1 LLNYFYFFNYFCE
14 NFIIM
19 AYQKQGVYLPEYEH
33 DNCGAGFICSLNG
46 EKTNKIIHDA
56 LKILIKLEHRGAVSA
71 DGKTGDGAGI
81 LIDIPHQFF
90 KKVCDFKLPDPK
102 DYAIG
107 MVFLP
112 QSINQ
117 YKFCTK
123 VLESE
128 INNQDLTVLGWRDV
142 PVNPAHLGEIARKNE
157 PKIKQIFV
165 GKNDTHLS
173 DQQFNAKIF
182 AARKITE
189 HKIIKS
195 KLKESKQF
203 YIPSFS
209 STTII
214 YKGLLIPEDIGNYYQ
229 DLSDPDV
236 VTRLA
241 LVHQRFSTNTSP
253 SWDLAQPFRFMCHNG
268 EINTLRGN
276 VSRMKAREELMQSED
291 FGKDIKKLFPVI
303 LEGKSDS
310 ASMDMA
316 VELLLMTGRSLPE
329 VMMMMVPEA
338 WEKDNTMPDDKKA
351 FYEYNSCIMEPW
363 DGPASIPFTDGNF
376 IGALLDRNGL
386 RPSRFTITKGGYVI
400 MSSEIGVLDI
410 KPENVVR
417 HGRLEPGKMFLVN
430 MNEGRIIE
438 DEEVKNEVTKKHP
451 YRKWLNTNLLH
462 LAEVPYTGNKCPI
475 EITPYKTR
483 QRMFGYTMEDIDT
496 VITPMCKTGKEAI
509 GSMGTDTPLAIL
521 SDKPQLLYNYFK
533 QLFAQ
538 VTNPP
543 LDGIREE
550 IITDISLAVG
560 EDRNIFE
567 TKEEN
572 CKKLKIQNPVISNDD
587 LDKIKNIDHPDFK
600 TCIIPM
606 LYYIKRGLNA
616 LEKELDNIVLK
627 ASKAVDKGYNV
638 IVLSD
643 RGANKTNGP
652 IPALL
657 ACSYLHHSLN
667 QKQKRSK
674 FSIIIESAEPRE
686 PHHFATLFGY
696 GASGINPYMV
706 NEIIREKVRN
716 GSITG
721 IDSEKAVENYN
732 KAIGKGVLKI
742 MNKIGISTLHSYR
755 ASQIFEILGLHT
767 KFSKKYF
774 PNTPSRIEGVGLYT
788 IEREISKQHKN
799 AFFNTTIENNLK
811 LNIGGDYRWRRNG
824 EKHMFNPTTVSK
836 LQQAVR
842 SNNTRSYKQ
851 YSKMINEQSENL
863 MTLRGLFEFR
873 NLDPIP
879 IEEVEP
885 WTDIVKRFKTGAMS
899 YGSISKE
906 AHENLAIAMNR
917 IGGKS
922 NSGEGGED
930 QNRFRRDLNG
940 DSRSSA
946 IKQVASG
953 RFGVTSNYLTN
964 AKEIQ
969 IKMAQGAKPGEGG
982 QLPGEKVFPWI
993 AEVRNSTPYVGLIS
1007 PPPHHDIYSIEDLSQ
1022 LIYDLKNANR
1032 EARINVKLVSEIGV
1046 GTIAAGVA
1054 KAKADVILISGFD
1067 GGTGASPL
1075 TSLKHAG
1082 LPWELGIAEAQQT
1095 LVLNN
1100 LRSRIVL
1107 ECDGQ
1112 LKTGRDVAI
1121 ACLLGAEEF
1130 GFATAPLV
1138 ASGCIMMRKCHL
1150 NTCPVGIATQDPELR
1165 KNFKGTP
1172 EHVINFMYFVAEEL
1186 RHIMAELGFRTIKE
1200 MIGQSQ
1206 KINARQA
1213 IEQYKAQGI
1222 DVSPILHQPV
1232 DYHNKSI
1239 SNTETQHHDL
1249 DHVLDFQIIRDA
1261 HPAIYR
1267 KEKMQLNYP
1276 IANTDRSV
1284 GAIISNE
1291 ISKIYGA
1298 NGLPKNTLQINF
1310 TGSAGQSFGAFATS
1324 GLTLNID
1331 GNTNDYLGKGLSGAK
1346 IIIRK
1351 PEKANFR
1358 ADENIIIGNVCFY
1371 GATKGEAYINGVA
1384 GERFCVRNSGVTAV
1398 VEGVGDHGC
1407 EYMTGGKVVVIGKT
1421 GRNFAAGMS
1430 GGIAYVFD
1438 PIGNFKNG
1446 LCNME
1451 MVELEK
1457 LPTNDV
1463 TELFSL
1469 IQNHYHYTESE
1480 KAFEILENWEEN
1492 LHHFIKVIPTD
1503 YKLALERI
1511 AKEKENKQ
1519 TA

>member
-1 LLNYFYFFNYFCE
+1 MTYK
-14 NFIIM
+14 
-19 AYQKQGVYLPEYEH
+19 KQGVYLPEFEH

-56 LKILIKLEHRGAVSA
+56 LEILIKLEHRGAVSS

-90 KKVCDFKLPDPK
+90 NKVCDFELPKPK
-102 DYAIG
+102 KYAVG

-112 QSINQ
+112 QSTNQ
-117 YKFCTK
+117 YNYCNTI
-123 VLESE
+123 LETE
-128 INNQDLTVLGWRDV
+128 IKNQNLEVLGWRDV
-142 PVNPAHLGEIARKNE
+142 PVNSTHLGKIAKKNE

-165 GKNDTHLS
+165 GKNDNKLTDH
-173 DQQFNAKIF
+173 QFNAKIF
-182 AARKITE
+182 AARKIAE
-189 HKIIKS
+189 HKINAS
-195 KLKESKQF
+195 KLKDSKQF

-209 STTII
+209 TTTLI
-214 YKGLLIPEDIGNYYQ
+214 YKGLLIPEDIRNYYQ
-229 DLSDPDV
+229 DLSDTDL

-276 VSRMKAREELMQSED
+276 VSRMKAREELMQSD
-291 FGKDIKKLFPVI
+291 VFGKDIQKLFPII

-329 VMMMMVPEA
+329 VMMMLVPEA
-338 WEKDNTMPDDKKA
+338 WEKHTTMSDSKKA

-363 DGPASIPFTDGNF
+363 DGPASVPFTDGNF

-386 RPSRFTITKGGYVI
+386 RPSRYTVTKDGYVI

-410 KPENVVR
+410 KPENIIK
-417 HGRLEPGKMFLVN
+417 HGRLEPGKIFLVD
-430 MNEGRIIE
+430 MNQGRIIE
-438 DEEVKNEVTKKHP
+438 DEEVKNEIVKKHP
-451 YRKWLNTNLLH
+451 YRKWLNDNLLP
-462 LAEVPYTGNKCPI
+462 LSEVPYTGNKCPI

-496 VITPMCKTGKEAI
+496 IITPMCKTGKETI

-550 IITDISLAVG
+550 IITDISLAIG
-560 EDRNIFE
+560 EDRNIFD
-567 TKEEN
+567 TN
-572 CKKLKIQNPVISNDD
+572 AAHSKKLKIQNPVISNTD
-587 LDKIKNIDHPDFK
+587 LDKIKNIDHPDF
-600 TCIIPM
+600 ISYEIPM
-606 LYYIKRGLNA
+606 LYNIKRGLNA
-616 LEKELDNIVLK
+616 LEKALDDII
-627 ASKAVDKGYNV
+627 SKATKAIDNGCN
-638 IVLSD
+638 IIILSD
-643 RGANKTNGP
+643 RGADKKNGA

-667 QKQKRSK
+667 KLKKRSK
-674 FSIIIESAEPRE
+674 FGIIIESAEPRE

-696 GASGINPYMV
+696 GASAVNPYMV

-716 GSITG
+716 GSITD
-721 IDSEKAVENYN
+721 IDSEKAVENFN

-755 ASQIFEILGLHT
+755 ASQIFEILGLNT
-767 KFSKKYF
+767 KFTNKYF
-774 PNTPSRIEGVGLYT
+774 PNTPSRIEGIGLYEV
-788 IEREISKQHKN
+788 EREISNRHKN
-799 AFFNTTIENNLK
+799 AFFNNTIDNNLK
-811 LNIGGDYRWRRNG
+811 LEIGGDYRWRRNG
-824 EKHMFNPTTVSK
+824 ERHMFNPTTVSK

-842 SNNTRSYKQ
+842 DNNYESYQQ
-851 YSKMINEQSENL
+851 YAKMINEQNESL
-863 MTLRGLFEFR
+863 MTIRGLFEFQ
-873 NLDPIP
+873 NLDPIS
-879 IEEVEP
+879 IDEVEP
-885 WTDIVKRFKTGAMS
+885 WTEIVKRFKTGAMS

-930 QNRFRRDLNG
+930 QNRFRKDLNG

-993 AEVRNSTPYVGLIS
+993 AKVRNSTPYVGLIS

-1032 EARINVKLVSEIGV
+1032 EARINVKLVSEVGV

-1054 KAKADVILISGFD
+1054 KAKADVILVSGFD

-1075 TSLKHAG
+1075 TSLKHCG

-1095 LVLNN
+1095 LVLNH

-1186 RHIMAELGFRTIKE
+1186 RQIMAELGFRTIRE

-1206 KINARQA
+1206 KINAKKA
-1213 IEQYKAQGI
+1213 IKQYKAQGI
-1222 DVSPILHQPV
+1222 DVSSILYQPENYLNRTV
-1232 DYHNKSI
+1232 K
-1239 SNTETQHHDL
+1239 NTETQNHEL
-1249 DHVLDFQIIRDA
+1249 EHVLDFQIIRDA

-1267 KEKMQLNYP
+1267 KEKMELHYP

-1298 NGLPKNTLQINF
+1298 DGLPKNTLQINF
-1310 TGSAGQSFGAFATS
+1310 TGSAGQSFGAFATN
-1324 GLTLNID
+1324 GLTLKIE

-1346 IIIRK
+1346 IIIQK
-1351 PEKANFR
+1351 PEKANFK
-1358 ADENIIIGNVCFY
+1358 AHENIIIGNVCFY
-1371 GATKGEAYINGVA
+1371 GAIKGEAYINGIA
-1384 GERFCVRNSGVTAV
+1384 GERFCVRNSGITAV

-1407 EYMTGGKVVVIGKT
+1407 EYMTGGKVVVLGKT

-1430 GGIAYVFD
+1430 GGIAYVYD
-1438 PIGNFKNG
+1438 SDKAFKNG

-1451 MVELEK
+1451 MVELEQ
-1457 LPTNDV
+1457 LSTTD
-1463 TELFSL
+1463 TSDLFSL
-1469 IQNHYHYTESE
+1469 IQNHYHLTESE
-1480 KAFEILENWEEN
+1480 KAFEILENWDEN
-1492 LHHFIKVIPTD
+1492 VKHFTKVIPTD
-1503 YKLALERI
+1503 YKKALEQI
-1511 AKEKENKQ
+1511 AKEQKIQ

>member
-1 LLNYFYFFNYFCE
+1 
-14 NFIIM
+14 M
-19 AYQKQGVYLPEYEH
+19 AYKKQGVYLPEFEH

-56 LKILIKLEHRGAVSA
+56 LEILIKLEHRGAVSS

-90 KKVCDFKLPDPK
+90 NKVCDFKLPKPK
-102 DYAIG
+102 EYAVG
-107 MVFLP
+107 MIFLP

-117 YKFCTK
+117 FNYCNNI
-123 VLESE
+123 LETE
-128 INNQDLTVLGWRDV
+128 IKNQNLEILGWRDV
-142 PVNPAHLGEIARKNE
+142 PVNSTHLGKIAKKNE

-165 GKNDTHLS
+165 GKNGNKLTDHE
-173 DQQFNAKIF
+173 FNAKIF
-182 AARKITE
+182 TARKIAE
-189 HKIIKS
+189 HKINAS
-195 KLKESKQF
+195 KLKDSKQF
-203 YIPSFS
+203 YVPSFS
-209 STTII
+209 TTTLI
-214 YKGLLIPEDIGNYYQ
+214 YKGLLIPEDIRNYYQ
-229 DLSDPDV
+229 DLSDTNL

-276 VSRMKAREELMQSED
+276 VSRMKAREEIMQSD
-291 FGKDIKKLFPVI
+291 IFGKDIQKLFPII

-329 VMMMMVPEA
+329 VMMMLVPEA
-338 WEKDNTMPDDKKA
+338 WEKHTTMSDSKKA

-363 DGPASIPFTDGNF
+363 DGPASVPFTDGNF

-386 RPSRFTITKGGYVI
+386 RPSRYTVTKDGYVI

-410 KPENVVR
+410 KPENVVK
-417 HGRLEPGKMFLVN
+417 HGRLEPGKIFLVD

-451 YRKWLNTNLLH
+451 YRKWLNNNLLP
-462 LAEVPYTGNKCPI
+462 LSEVPYTGNKCPI

-496 VITPMCKTGKEAI
+496 IITPMCKTGKETI
-509 GSMGTDTPLAIL
+509 GSMGTDTPLAVL

-550 IITDISLAVG
+550 IITDISLAIG
-560 EDRNIFE
+560 EDRNIFN
-567 TKEEN
+567 TN
-572 CKKLKIQNPVISNDD
+572 AAHCKKLKIQNPVISNND
-587 LDKIKNIDHPDFK
+587 LDKIKNIDHPDFIS
-600 TCIIPM
+600 CEIPM
-606 LYYIKRGLNA
+606 LYDIKRGLNA
-616 LEKELDNIVLK
+616 LEKALDNMI
-627 ASKAVDKGYNV
+627 SKATKAIDNGCN
-638 IVLSD
+638 IIILSD
-643 RGANKTNGP
+643 RGADKTNGA

-667 QKQKRSK
+667 KLKKRSK
-674 FSIIIESAEPRE
+674 CGIIIESAEPRE

-696 GASGINPYMV
+696 GASAINPYMV

-716 GSITG
+716 GSITD
-721 IDSEKAVENYN
+721 IDSEKAVENFN

-755 ASQIFEILGLHT
+755 ASQIFEILGLNT
-767 KFSKKYF
+767 KFTNKYF
-774 PNTPSRIEGVGLYT
+774 PNTPSRIEGIGLY
-788 IEREISKQHKN
+788 EVELEISNRHKN
-799 AFFNTTIENNLK
+799 AFFNNTIDNNLK
-811 LNIGGDYRWRRNG
+811 LEIGGDYRWRRNG
-824 EKHMFNPTTVSK
+824 ERHMFNPTTVSK

-842 SNNTRSYKQ
+842 DNNYESYAQ
-851 YSKMINEQSENL
+851 YAKMINEQNESL
-863 MTLRGLFEFR
+863 MTIRGLFEFK
-873 NLDPIP
+873 NLDPIS
-879 IEEVEP
+879 IDEVEP
-885 WTDIVKRFKTGAMS
+885 WTEIVKRFKTGAMS

-930 QNRFRRDLNG
+930 QNRFRKDLNG

-1032 EARINVKLVSEIGV
+1032 EARINVKLVSEVGV

-1054 KAKADVILISGFD
+1054 KAKADVILVSGFD

-1075 TSLKHAG
+1075 TSLKHCG

-1095 LVLNN
+1095 LVLNH

-1186 RHIMAELGFRTIKE
+1186 RQIMAELGFRTIRE

-1206 KINARQA
+1206 KINAKKA
-1213 IEQYKAQGI
+1213 VKQYKAQGI
-1222 DVSPILHQPV
+1222 DVSSILYQPEG
-1232 DYHNKSI
+1232 YANRTAK
-1239 SNTETQHHDL
+1239 NTETQNHEL
-1249 DHVLDFQIIRDA
+1249 DDVLDFQIIRDA

-1267 KEKMQLNYP
+1267 KEKMKLHYP

-1310 TGSAGQSFGAFATS
+1310 TGSAGQSFGAFATN
-1324 GLTLNID
+1324 GLTLKIE

-1346 IIIRK
+1346 IIIQK
-1351 PEKANFR
+1351 PEKANFK
-1358 ADENIIIGNVCFY
+1358 AHENIIIGNVCFY
-1371 GATKGEAYINGVA
+1371 GAIKGEAYINGIA
-1384 GERFCVRNSGVTAV
+1384 GERFCVRNSGITAV

-1407 EYMTGGKVVVIGKT
+1407 EYMTGGKVVVLGKT

-1430 GGIAYVFD
+1430 GGIAYVYD
-1438 PIGNFKNG
+1438 PNKTFKNG

-1457 LPTNDV
+1457 PSTNDKAD
-1463 TELFSL
+1463 LFSL
-1469 IQNHYHYTESE
+1469 IQNHYHLTESE
-1480 KAFEILENWEEN
+1480 KAFEILENWDEN
-1492 LHHFIKVIPTD
+1492 LKYFTKVIPTD
-1503 YKLALERI
+1503 YKKALEQI
-1511 AKEKENKQ
+1511 AKEKEIQ
-1519 TA
+1519 TV